1 MNTKIKAV
9 LFDMDGVLIEAKEWH
24 YEALNRALDLF
35 GMPISRFDHLT
46 TFDGLPTRKKLEML
60 SLERGL
66 PEQLHEFINEMK
78 QQYTME
84 LVHTQCKPVFV
95 HEYALSNLKA
105 RGYKLAVCSNSVR
118 NTVESMMQKAGLY
131 SYLDYMVSNEEV
143 RRGKPDPEM
152 YLNAMSYFK
161 LLPEECL
168 VVEDNE
174 NGIKAARASG
184 AHLLVVKNTTDTNI
198 ENILGAIERIERST
212 SGGAK

>member
-1 MNTKIKAV
+1 MNTKIKAI

-66 PEQLHEFINEMK
+66 PVQLHEFINEMK

-84 LVHTQCKPVFV
+84 LVHTQCKPVFE
-95 HEYALSNLKA
+95 HEYALSNLKT

-118 NTVESMMQKAGLY
+118 NTVESMMQKARLLT
-131 SYLDYMVSNEEV
+131 YLDHLVSNEDV
-143 RRGKPDPEM
+143 RKGKPDPEM
-152 YLNAMSYFK
+152 YLNAINHFG
-161 LLPEECL
+161 LRPDECL
-168 VVEDNE
+168 IIEDNE
-174 NGIKAARASG
+174 NGIKAARAAGS
-184 AHLLVVKNTTDTNI
+184 HLLVVKNTSDTNL
-198 ENILGAIERIERST
+198 ENILTAIDRAEQSTQVEGA
-212 SGGAK
+212 

>member
-66 PEQLHEFINEMK
+66 PMQLHEFINEMK

-95 HEYALSNLKA
+95 HEYALSNIKA

-118 NTVESMMQKAGLY
+118 NTVVSMMQKSGLLT
-131 SYLDYMVSNEEV
+131 YLDYLVSNEDV
-143 RRGKPDPEM
+143 RKGKPDPEM
-152 YLNAMSYFK
+152 YLNAINHFG
-161 LLPEECL
+161 LRPDECL
-168 VVEDNE
+168 IVEDNE
-174 NGIKAARASG
+174 NGIKAARAAGS
-184 AHLLVVKNTTDTNI
+184 HLLVVKNTSDTNL
-198 ENILGAIERIERST
+198 ENILTAIDRAEQSTQVQGA
-212 SGGAK
+212 